1 MGIVTSISV
10 EKGYARLERATDQ
23 GYLDPKLRAA
33 SVVPK
38 LIIRTLRG
46 KSTNVNMKQLA
57 VALMIWLDE
66 KDRDYLWYYKA
77 EVTFNVPLSGTPVPV
92 LTANSKDKN
101 RRHSHNPFGQVIPGA
116 QRRRPDIIIVKDKNI
131 RWPGRAATYPTG
143 EAYMDNLSRVVEVK
157 FEGDE
162 LSKDQDRD
170 YEKIAGGRERF
181 TVLKVTSYDDTKGK
195 GIPVEKPLP
204 VYADKPQPKGYFF
217 EEWIRSG
224 GRVVDSV
231 VVAAQEAYRN
241 ASKQITKYSREAE
254 QYLRNHAPWIFE
266 GGKLVRDA
274 ATNTWKWMNE
284 QGRTIKVWT
293 QRQLDAALEA
303 LKKATDWTIEEIK
316 KIDWMQVIAVGTVV
330 VLVIAIG
337 VAVTFFTAGAG
348 TAPYAAS
355 VQAFLTSIGL
365 GAAAVGAAAM

>member
-10 EKGYARLERATDQ
+10 EKGYAQLERATDQ

-46 KSTNVNMKQLA
+46 KPSDVNMKQLA

-66 KDRDYLWYYKA
+66 KNHDYLWYYKA
-77 EVTFNVPLSGTPVPV
+77 EVTFNVPLRGTPVPV

-143 EAYMDNLSRVVEVK
+143 EAYADNLSRVVEVK
-157 FEGDE
+157 FEKDE
-162 LSKDQDRD
+162 LSPEQERD
-170 YEKIAGGRERF
+170 YTKIAGGKDRF

-195 GIPVEKPLP
+195 GILVKKPLP
-204 VYADKPQPKGYFF
+204 VYADKPQPKGYFY

-274 ATNTWKWMNE
+274 ATNTWKWMDE
-284 QGRTIKVWT
+284 QGRTLKIWT
-293 QRQLDAALEA
+293 QKQLDAAFEA
-303 LKKATDWTIEEIK
+303 LKRATDWTIEEIK

-365 GAAAVGAAAM
+365 GTAAVGAAAM

>member
-1 MGIVTSISV
+1 MGIVTSVNV
-10 EKGYARLERATDQ
+10 ETGYAQLERATDF

-33 SVVPK
+33 NVVPK
-38 LIIRTLRG
+38 LIIGTLRG
-46 KSTNVNMKQLA
+46 KSTDVNMKQLA

-143 EAYMDNLSRVVEVK
+143 EAYTDNLSRVVEVK
-157 FEGDE
+157 FEGDRLE
-162 LSKDQDRD
+162 KEQRD
-170 YEKIAGGRERF
+170 DYTKIAGSRARF
-181 TVLKVTSYDDTKGK
+181 TVLKVTSYDDTKGT

-217 EEWIRSG
+217 EEWIHSG
-224 GRVVDSV
+224 GRAVDSV

-241 ASKQITKYSREAE
+241 VSRQIVKYSSDAE
-254 QYLRNHAPWIFE
+254 QYLRNHAPWLFE
-266 GGKLVRDA
+266 GGRLVRDA

-284 QGRTIKVWT
+284 QDRTIKVWT

-303 LKKATDWTIEEIK
+303 LKKETDWRIEEIK
-316 KIDWMQVIAVGTVV
+316 KIDWMQIIAIGAVV

-337 VAVTFFTAGAG
+337 VAVTFFIAGAG

-355 VQAFLTSIGL
+355 VPRRERNPLSLQ
-365 GAAAVGAAAM
+365 